1 MEALDTFSPHIE
13 STQSLFVQAQVN
25 IMNAPKRTAPISR
38 PRGGLDHAYGGVL
51 HLLTLFFGDF

>member
-1 MEALDTFSPHIE
+1 MEALDTFSPQIE
-13 STQSLFVQAQVN
+13 SPQCLLQTQDKHKEST
-25 IMNAPKRTAPISR
+25 PSGTAPISR

>member
-1 MEALDTFSPHIE
+1 METLDTFSLT
-13 STQSLFVQAQVN
+13 SNRLNVFVQAQDEYKES
-25 IMNAPKRTAPISR
+25 APSGTAPIPR